1 MLGKCVSRWSA
12 VCCFTMEYSLLDYT
26 YTWSDLVGNAGVA
39 LLIGTFY
46 ANVRGSL
53 TSQGFWYNFNNLLA
67 AVLLSIN
74 LYYKPNIS
82 SVIIEIFWISISMY
96 GLIKWYRNEKI
107 HNTND

>member
-1 MLGKCVSRWSA
+1 
-12 VCCFTMEYSLLDYT
+12 
-26 YTWSDLVGNAGVA
+26 VGNAGVA